1 MTPPA
6 ILLHFGG
13 AGTYTAAATIA
24 AMFVALFALSFFVG
38 SRPRVAA
45 GRLSR
50 EWAWTWLRASLLR
63 LLITGAFCA
72 GLFIASS
79 LSGNSAK
86 RAAACAQ
93 PLAPMSGTPVTG
105 ERLQAAVQNMRDMVD
120 AAGAGDVSTA
130 QGFFFGDTHSVTHDI
145 DRPLRD
151 VDPGLGKD
159 LCRRVLT
166 LESQLA
172 GERNGGV
179 IAREGSD
186 TADLLE
192 DAGRELGLT
201 P

>member
-13 AGTYTAAATIA
+13 AGAYTAAATIA

-38 SRPRVAA
+38 SRPRSA

-50 EWAWTWLRASLLR
+50 EWAWAWLRASLPR
-63 LLITGAFCA
+63 LLITGVFCA

-86 RAAACAQ
+86 TAAACAQ
-93 PLAPMSGTPVTG
+93 PLAPLSGAPVTG
-105 ERLQAAVQNMRDMVD
+105 ERLQAAVQNMRRMAD
-120 AAGAGDVSTA
+120 AAGVGDVAGA
-130 QGFFFGDTHSVTHDI
+130 QGFFFGDTHNVTHDI
-145 DRPLRD
+145 DRTLRD

-159 LCRRVLT
+159 LCKRVLT

-172 GERNGGV
+172 GERNGEI
-179 IAREGSD
+179 IAREGAAT
-186 TADLLE
+186 TALLE
-192 DAGRELGLT
+192 EAGRKLDLM